1 MTRLLTHALAFAA
14 GTVAAACLLDS
25 RRAARPGNDAAAE
38 RHGVEDIPTTASAA
52 GVADD
57 TDNARLVA
65 AVRAALDRNG
75 LGGSIDVQAEE
86 GCIDVQAEEGC
97 IVATGH
103 IVDARRDA
111 ALRAIRAVPGVRE
124 VHDHLQPSARAQ
136 AAPGEPWLEPS
147 PPSRETDS

>member
-25 RRAARPGNDAAAE
+25 RRAARPGSGAATE
-38 RHGVEDIPTTASAA
+38 RHGVEDIPTTARAA
-52 GVADD
+52 GIADD
-57 TDNARLVA
+57 TDDDRLVA
-65 AVRAALDRNG
+65 AVRAALDRDG

-86 GCIDVQAEEGC
+86 GR

-103 IVDARRDA
+103 IADARRDA

-124 VHDHLQPSARAQ
+124 VHDHLQPSERAQ
-136 AAPGEPWLEPS
+136 AAPGEPRLEPS
-147 PPSRETDS
+147 APSRETDS